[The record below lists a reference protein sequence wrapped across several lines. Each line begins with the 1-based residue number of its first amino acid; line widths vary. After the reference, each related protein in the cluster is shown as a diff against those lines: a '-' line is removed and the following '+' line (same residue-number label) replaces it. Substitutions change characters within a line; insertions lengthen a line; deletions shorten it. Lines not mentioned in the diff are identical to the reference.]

1 MVWDRTKA
9 HHGQKALSQLLRQK
23 QVWNVSAMLLSQHMP
38 GQDLLKG
45 TEYRENNIDPI
56 YILLGNKP
64 TET

>member
-1 MVWDRTKA
+1 M
-9 HHGQKALSQLLRQK
+9 GQDKGPPWTESSQPATQAK
-23 QVWNVSAMLLSQHMP
+23 QVQNVSAMLLSQHMP